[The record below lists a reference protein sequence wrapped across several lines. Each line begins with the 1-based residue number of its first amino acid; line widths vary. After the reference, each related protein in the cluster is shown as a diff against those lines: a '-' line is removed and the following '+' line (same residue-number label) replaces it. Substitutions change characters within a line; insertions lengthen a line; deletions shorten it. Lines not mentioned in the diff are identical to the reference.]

1 MRTHLGFLAIGA
13 LMLLMGSTTALAAD
27 TYKIDSAHTYV
38 VFKVNHLGMANN
50 YGRFN
55 DISGKIV
62 FDDKDPSK
70 SSIDIEI
77 QAASID
83 TANQKRDDHL
93 RGPDFFNAKQFPVI
107 AFKSKSVKKTG
118 TNTFD
123 ITGDLTMHGV
133 TKPLSFVFTKTG
145 EGKDPWGNNRAGGEA
160 TFTIKRSDFGM
171 TYSIGPSGDEVMLL
185 VSVEALK
192 Q

>member
-1 MRTHLGFLAIGA
+1 MKTHLGFLAIGA
-13 LMLLMGSTTALAAD
+13 LMLLTGSTTALAAD
-27 TYKIDSAHTYV
+27 TYKIDSVHTYV
-38 VFKVNHLGMANN
+38 VFKVNHLGMTNN

-118 TNTFD
+118 ANTFD

-171 TYSIGPSGDEVMLL
+171 TYSIGPSGDEVTLL